1 MPIVLPGG
9 KVLNTH
15 TFDLWTGSAVLP
27 TELHI
32 PPQPLDDFPAIP
44 VLPETLLRMEL
55 MSHEFSVDLQEIS
68 QLVLSDLGATLQIL
82 RRAAREFD
90 DPADRPTRIEDC
102 ISALGVQA
110 CIRAAAQ
117 KPVLSNPRHR
127 AVLEFWTHAGQV
139 AQLCRESVRRESV
152 AANNTLQPD
161 EAYLVGLTHA
171 LGSLPDLLGWE
182 RRPSGSQRRERAA
195 SRLAECW
202 SLPLCVREFARAW
215 DRSEWNN
222 PWVGLVRIAHQQVN
236 RSSMPCSFYEG
247 LGPRLQR
254 P

>member
-1 MPIVLPGG
+1 MPISLSGG
-9 KVLNTH
+9 NVLNTQA
-15 TFDLWTGSAVLP
+15 FDLWNIQP
-27 TELHI
+27 TELRI
-32 PPQPLDDFPAIP
+32 PPQPIDDFPGVP

-117 KPVLSNPRHR
+117 KPVLSSARHS
-127 AVLEFWTHAGQV
+127 AVLELWTHAAQV
-139 AQLCRESVRRESV
+139 AQVCRESAARES
-152 AANNTLQPD
+152 AAAMGTLHPE

-171 LGSLPDLLGWE
+171 LGSLPNLLGWD
-182 RRPSGSQRRERAA
+182 RSPSGPQRRERLA

-202 SLPLCVREFARAW
+202 SLPLCVQEFARAW
-215 DRSEWNN
+215 DRSEWSN
-222 PWVGLVRIAHQQVN
+222 PWVSLVRMAHQQVS

-247 LGPRLQR
+247 LSPRLQR
-254 P
+254 R

>member
-1 MPIVLPGG
+1 MPISLPGG
-9 KVLNTH
+9 NVLNTQ
-15 TFDLWTGSAVLP
+15 TFDLWTASAVRP
-27 TELHI
+27 TEVRI
-32 PPQPLDDFPAIP
+32 PLQSVDNLPGLP

-102 ISALGVQA
+102 ISSLGVQA

-117 KPVLSNPRHR
+117 KTIASDARHR
-127 AVLEFWTHAGQV
+127 VVLEIWAHAQEV
-139 AQLCRESVRRESV
+139 AQVCRES
-152 AANNTLQPD
+152 AAAIGTLHPD

-171 LGSLPDLLGWE
+171 LGSLPNILGWE
-182 RRPSGSQRRERAA
+182 RWPSSLLRRERAA

-202 SLPLCVREFARAW
+202 SLPLCVQEFAHAS
-215 DRSEWNN
+215 DRSESNN
-222 PWVGLVRIAHQQVN
+222 PWVSLVSMAHQHVR

>member
-1 MPIVLPGG
+1 M
-9 KVLNTH
+9 LNTQ
-15 TFDLWTGSAVLP
+15 TVDFWTGRTVQP

-32 PPQPLDDFPAIP
+32 PPQAIDDFPGVP

-68 QLVLSDLGATLQIL
+68 QVVLSDVGATLQIF

-90 DPADRPTRIEDC
+90 DPTERPVRIEDC
-102 ISALGVQA
+102 ISALGVQT

-117 KPVLSNPRHR
+117 KPILSDARHR
-127 AVLEFWTHAGQV
+127 LVLELWGHASEV
-139 AQLCRESVRRESV
+139 ALACRET
-152 AANNTLQPD
+152 AAAMGTLHPE
-161 EAYLVGLTHA
+161 EAWLVGLTHA
-171 LGSLPDLLGWE
+171 LGSLPNLLGWE
-182 RRPSGSQRRERAA
+182 RWSSGPQRRERIM

-202 SLPLCVREFARAW
+202 SLPPCVQDFAHAL
-215 DRSEWNN
+215 DRSDAKN
-222 PWVGLVRIAHQQVN
+222 PWVSLVRLAHQQVR
-236 RSSMPCSFYEG
+236 RSSMPCPFYES